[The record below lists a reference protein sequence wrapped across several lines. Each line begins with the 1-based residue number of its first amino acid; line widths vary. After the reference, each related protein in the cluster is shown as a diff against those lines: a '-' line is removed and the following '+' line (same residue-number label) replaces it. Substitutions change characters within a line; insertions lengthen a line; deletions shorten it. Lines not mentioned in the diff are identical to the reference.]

1 MTVVYHVLLFAACL
15 VCAEPVLAIDYP
27 PTRRVDHVDTYHG
40 SEVADPYR
48 WLEADVRQ
56 SDEVAQ
62 WVEAQSQFAEQY
74 LQAIPVR
81 ETIRKRLTEIYNYER
96 FSPPVRKGPH
106 YLYQRNDGLQDQAVL
121 YVADS
126 ATDTGRVLIDPNRWS
141 DDGTVALADFSLS
154 DDGALLAYAKSAAG
168 SDWKT
173 IHVLEVA
180 TGRELPDMLSW
191 HRFGGIEWNEKG
203 DGFWYSRYPEPV
215 EGQEFQTLAVNKKIY
230 FHRLGDE
237 QSQDQLVYEDIE
249 HPDWSFG
256 VSRADDLPLLV
267 LAVYRGTDPQNMV
280 KLLNIEQP
288 GGEWQTIVADF
299 EHQYSFV
306 GSAEGRLFFV
316 TDDGAP
322 TKRLVSTTGDGK
334 FAEVVSAA
342 DATIESASLVG
353 GKLLVEYLDDVKS
366 RVKLFAL
373 DGTPAGEIALP
384 GEGTAGGF
392 TGEFEHSETFYTFT
406 NLVTPAAIYR
416 YDFAAGTSQAIRK
429 PSIDFDADKF
439 VARQVFVTSRDG
451 TRVPMTIAHR
461 KGLAI
466 DGNRPTLLYAYGGFS
481 ISILPAFSADYAVW
495 MEMGGVVAIANLR
508 GGGEYGEAWHQ
519 AGKLNNKQNVFDDFI
534 AAGEWLIENG
544 ITNKRRL
551 ACRGGSNGGLL
562 VGAVLTQRPDLW
574 GACLPAVGVHDM
586 LRFHKFTAGQFW
598 RDEYGSSDNAEQ
610 FKTLFAYSPYHN
622 VEQGVDY
629 PATMITTADT
639 DDRVVPMH
647 SFKFGAALQHAQA
660 GDAPVLLRVETRAG
674 HGAGTPTSKRIDQAA
689 DAWAFC
695 FKQFGYVGE

>member
-1 MTVVYHVLLFAACL
+1 
-15 VCAEPVLAIDYP
+15 
-27 PTRRVDHVDTYHG
+27 
-40 SEVADPYR
+40 
-48 WLEADVRQ
+48 
-56 SDEVAQ
+56 
-62 WVEAQSQFAEQY
+62 
-74 LQAIPVR
+74 
-81 ETIRKRLTEIYNYER
+81 
-96 FSPPVRKGPH
+96 
-106 YLYQRNDGLQDQAVL
+106 
-121 YVADS
+121 
-126 ATDTGRVLIDPNRWS
+126 
-141 DDGTVALADFSLS
+141 
-154 DDGALLAYAKSAAG
+154 
-168 SDWKT
+168 
-173 IHVLEVA
+173 
-180 TGRELPDMLSW
+180 
-191 HRFGGIEWNEKG
+191 
-203 DGFWYSRYPEPV
+203 
-215 EGQEFQTLAVNKKIY
+215 
-230 FHRLGDE
+230 
-237 QSQDQLVYEDIE
+237 
-249 HPDWSFG
+249 
-256 VSRADDLPLLV
+256 
-267 LAVYRGTDPQNMV
+267 
-280 KLLNIEQP
+280 
-288 GGEWQTIVADF
+288 
-299 EHQYSFV
+299 
-306 GSAEGRLFFV
+306 
-316 TDDGAP
+316 
-322 TKRLVSTTGDGK
+322 
-334 FAEVVSAA
+334 VVSAA